1 MLGKKTKDQEGSHA
15 ASARTGSK
23 AQGPTSVIS
32 RDMRI
37 TGDCIVEGRIRI
49 EGTIVGD
56 VSAAGLELARSGSV
70 QGDLTA
76 AKGAASETFVIA
88 GEVQGRVHA
97 THVEVGPNGS
107 ILGGVEADEAQIR
120 GRVENG
126 IVARKRLTL
135 EETAVVEGDVRAKA
149 LALKEGGQVNGT
161 IVMGDRATSA
171 DGGEEKSK
179 AGPSPKAKGR
189 SVSQVADSTKA
200 AEATE
205 ASEATE
211 APETTKGGRT
221 TDAGEGAAA

>member
-1 MLGKKTKDQEGSHA
+1 MLGKKTKDQEGSQA
-15 ASARTGSK
+15 ASARIGSK
-23 AQGPTSVIS
+23 AQGPISVIS

-97 THVEVGPNGS
+97 PHVEVGPNGS

-161 IVMGDRATSA
+161 IVMGERATSV
-171 DGGEEKSK
+171 GEEEDAST
-179 AGPSPKAKGR
+179 AGASPKTKGR
-189 SVSQVADSTKA
+189 SVPKVADAAKA

-205 ASEATE
+205 ASE
-211 APETTKGGRT
+211 TTKAGRT